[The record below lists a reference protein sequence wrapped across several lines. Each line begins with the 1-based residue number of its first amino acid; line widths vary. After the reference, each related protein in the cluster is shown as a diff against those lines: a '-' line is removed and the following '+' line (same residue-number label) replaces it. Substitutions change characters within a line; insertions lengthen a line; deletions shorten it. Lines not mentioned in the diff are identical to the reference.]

1 MPISA
6 AGAFCYYIEYDGA
19 DKRITGRK
27 GYFNVDPVITLPAR
41 SPFFISSTETSGSTP
56 PGAKAKPNE
65 LLHDVTSG
73 KVVPGSDSE
82 VHLPLDALAMLS
94 IIAKWQGPIN
104 EWDSHYAEASRRGYN
119 FIHYTPLQSRGE
131 SGSPYSIYDQLMFDH
146 ALLKDGKDS
155 DNDGGEKQV
164 RQALEMAREK
174 YALGS
179 LTDVVL
185 NHTANN
191 SPWLHEHPEAG
202 YSPANS
208 PHLAPAVELDAAMI
222 ELSGKLREKGLPSRV
237 NSDSDL
243 DRLAIAIRETI
254 DSLNI
259 WQYYVLDVAA
269 EKERVANAQAQPWTG
284 EDVSGKSN
292 EDLAEVAKRSGVLNG
307 YRSLAGRF
315 ATNGNASAAAGLL
328 KAARPNE
335 DPANLWGKI
344 VDIINVDLYQ
354 ECSGDLK
361 AAQEGIVGRLKYTRL
376 DAHGPRLGEIS
387 TRCVLDE
394 MITRSRHIADFC
406 PVPL

>member
-1 MPISA
+1 MKYSLSHVANLSHDRPIKVDLPISA

-19 DKRITGRK
+19 DKRTSGRK

-41 SPFFISSTETSGSTP
+41 SPFFVASGETSKATP
-56 PGAKAKPNE
+56 PGAESKPNA
-65 LLHDVTSG
+65 LLHDVSSG
-73 KVVPGSDSE
+73 KVQGKDSK

-104 EWDSHYAEASRRGYN
+104 EWDDHYAEASRRGYN

-146 ALLKDGKDS
+146 ALLRDGKDS

-208 PHLAPAVELDAAMI
+208 PHLAPALELDTAMI
-222 ELSGKLREKGLPSRV
+222 ELSGRLREKGLPTSV

-243 DRLAIAIRETI
+243 NQLAGAIQQTI
-254 DSLNI
+254 ESLNL
-259 WQYYVLDVAA
+259 WQYFVLNVAD
-269 EKERVANAQAQPWTG
+269 EKTRVSRASAKPWQG
-284 EDVSGKSN
+284 EDLTGKSY
-292 EDLAEVAKRSGVLNG
+292 EALAEIAKKSGVVVG

-315 ATNGNASAAAGLL
+315 ATKADDAVAAGFV

-335 DPANLWGKI
+335 DPSEAWAKI
-344 VDIINVDLYQ
+344 ADIINVDLYK
-354 ECSGDLK
+354 ECEEDLK
-361 AAQEGIVGRLKYTRL
+361 VAKEGIVGRLKYTRL
-376 DAHGPRLGEIS
+376 EPHGPRLGEIS
-387 TRCVLDE
+387 TR
-394 MITRSRHIADFC
+394 
-406 PVPL
+406 

>member
-1 MPISA
+1 LIAIYLSIFRPIKVDLPISA
-6 AGAFCYYIEYDGA
+6 AGAFCYYIEYDGT
-19 DKRITGRK
+19 DKRTTGRK
-27 GYFNVDPVITLPAR
+27 GYFNVDPIITLPAR
-41 SPFFISSTETSGSTP
+41 SPFFIASDETSGSTP
-56 PGAKAKPNE
+56 PGMDSKPNA

-73 KVVPGSDSE
+73 KVVQGSQSQ

-131 SGSPYSIYDQLMFDH
+131 SGSPYSIYDQLVFDH
-146 ALLKDGKDS
+146 ALLKDGKDT
-155 DNDGGEKQV
+155 DKDGGEKQV
-164 RQALEMAREK
+164 RKALQMAREK

-179 LTDVVL
+179 CTDVVL

-222 ELSGKLREKGLPSRV
+222 ELSGKLAEKGLPTSV
-237 NSDSDL
+237 NSESDL
-243 DRLAIAIRETI
+243 NRLASAIRETI
-254 DSLNI
+254 DSLNL
-259 WQYYVLDVAA
+259 WQYFVLDVAA
-269 EKERVANAQAQPWTG
+269 EKGRIGSATAKPWKG
-284 EDVSGKSN
+284 EDVSGKSD
-292 EDLAEVAKRSGVLNG
+292 EALAEIAKKSGAVTG

-315 ATNGNASAAAGLL
+315 ATKGDAAVAAGLV

-335 DPANLWGKI
+335 DPAAVWGKI
-344 VDIINVDLYQ
+344 ADIINVDLYQ
-354 ECSGDLK
+354 ECSADLK

-376 DAHGPRLGEIS
+376 EPHGPRLGEIS
-387 TRCVLDE
+387 IR
-394 MITRSRHIADFC
+394 
-406 PVPL
+406 